1 MDLKVLQTFV
11 VAAQYE
17 NFHQTAE
24 ILYIAQ
30 PTVTQHIRQLERELG
45 TELFARS
52 GKRVRLTPAGK
63 RFLLHARTILEQWNN
78 GVEDLVAW
86 RQGYIETLRLAVSPI
101 IAHTLLPHLIRRYT
115 KAYPEVDIT
124 IQIADSKEI
133 GPLVQSGQVD
143 VGLSRSVPGEPQLAT
158 HLIQYDPIVFV
169 VPPNGGDME
178 APLPDW
184 EQELTSRHLITYN
197 HPGYWDELLYSL
209 RQRGLTFRTMVVS
222 RVDITKRFV
231 EEGLGCSFLPRSAIS
246 RELFENRFLALE
258 TTGLPLPHVASYL
271 IVPKRHAVQAAQRFI
286 EILAALY
293 PPLPLV
299 P

>member
-1 MDLKVLQTFV
+1 MQTFV

-24 ILYIAQ
+24 TLYIAQ

-45 TELFARS
+45 TELFVRT
-52 GKRVRLTPAGK
+52 GKRVKLTSAGK
-63 RFLLHARTILEQWNN
+63 RFLLHARSILEQWNE

-86 RQGYIETLRLAVSPI
+86 QQGYVETLQLAVSPI
-101 IAHTLLPHLIRRYT
+101 IAHTSLTHLIRRYT
-115 KAYPEVDIT
+115 KAYPEVDIS

-133 GPLVQSGQVD
+133 GQLVSSGQVD
-143 VGLSRSVPGEPQLAT
+143 IGLTRSVPGDLPLAT

-184 EQELTSRHLITYN
+184 EQELSSRRLITYN

-209 RQRGLTFRTMVVS
+209 RQRDLSFRTMVVS

-231 EEGLGCSFLPRSAIS
+231 EEGVGVSFLPRSAIS
-246 RELFENRFLALE
+246 RELFENRFIELA
-258 TTGLPLPHVASYL
+258 TPGLQLPQVASYL
-271 IVPKRHAVQAAQRFI
+271 VVPRRDPSQAAQRFI

-299 P
+299 T